1 LYTGTFSGAAKKYA
15 EECGDLQ
22 DEIEAEWTQLR
33 SLRNLQNE
41 ANRVADAK
49 KELKACDKHLR
60 NEEIVDLVIKVA
72 CEDVATEKKTIAL
85 LEKKQRD
92 YKKRME
98 TLGEAGRCRPMT
110 AEEEKEF
117 KLLKELK
124 EKRKA
129 RQVKEAQDTGT
140 EVPPSDDDDDVVST
154 SDAKDIGQRNE
165 RGFKCAFQGLSKEM
179 ADLSACLKAEASQKG
194 SGLTVEQA
202 QQKMRQLEDDI
213 EHGLQMTSAERDQVR
228 LMILKQYA
236 KGALRLNI

>member
-1 LYTGTFSGAAKKYA
+1 LYTGTFSAAAKKYA

-49 KELKACDKHLR
+49 KDLKACDKHLR
-60 NEEIVDLVIKVA
+60 NQEIVDLVIKVA

-92 YKKRME
+92 YKRRME
-98 TLGEAGRCRPMT
+98 ALGEAGRCRPMT

-117 KLLKELK
+117 NLLKELK
-124 EKRKA
+124 DKRKA
-129 RQVKEAQDTGT
+129 RQVKEAQETCG
-140 EVPPSDDDDDVVST
+140 EVPPSDDEDDMVYT
-154 SDAKDIGQRNE
+154 SDAKEVGQRNE
-165 RGFKCAFQGLSKEM
+165 RGFKGAFQGLSKEM

-194 SGLTVEQA
+194 SGLTVAQA
-202 QQKMRQLEDDI
+202 QQKLRQLEDDI
-213 EHGLQMTSAERDQVR
+213 NAGLQMTSAERDQVR
-228 LMILKQYA
+228 LLILKQYA